1 LGSDALGKL
10 GKPAEKVGEEA
21 ASQMLHSLEQFAP
34 IDRFLSDQLIIYAA
48 LADGESEIKVTE
60 LTLHT
65 LTCIEL
71 CKKLLGTTFEI
82 HGRIGETSH
91 IICNGIG
98 ICNKNIF

>member
-1 LGSDALGKL
+1 
-10 GKPAEKVGEEA
+10 
-21 ASQMLHSLEQFAP
+21 MLHNLEQSAP

-48 LADGESEIKVTE
+48 LADDKSEIKVTE

-82 HGRIGETSH
+82 HGRIGEPSH
-91 IICNGIG
+91 ITCNGIG
-98 ICNKNIF
+98 VCNKNIF